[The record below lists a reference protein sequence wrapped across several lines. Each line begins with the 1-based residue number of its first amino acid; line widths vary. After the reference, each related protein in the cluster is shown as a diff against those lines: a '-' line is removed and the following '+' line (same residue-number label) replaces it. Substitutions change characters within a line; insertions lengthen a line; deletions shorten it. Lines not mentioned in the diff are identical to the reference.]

1 MHLRNDGPRDDDPQL
16 PPEKIPDIVFY
27 SWGYHASTMTAHQYG
42 AAIEE
47 ALHQYQGAL
56 KEHNV
61 PMPQFH
67 LVLNMMVSWFP
78 AICFYPKPVNSNQMT
93 CTAKWSQ
100 PATYRIPRKYIGS
113 SLSYNAAWD
122 EQNLAIVKIA
132 RKYDFVKSV
141 MDTFFYWTH
150 FPR

>member
-1 MHLRNDGPRDDDPQL
+1 MHLRNNGPRDDDPQL

-67 LVLNMMVSWFP
+67 LVLNMMVS
-78 AICFYPKPVNSNQMT
+78 
-93 CTAKWSQ
+93 
-100 PATYRIPRKYIGS
+100 
-113 SLSYNAAWD
+113 
-122 EQNLAIVKIA
+122 
-132 RKYDFVKSV
+132 
-141 MDTFFYWTH
+141 
-150 FPR
+150 